1 MNLKIGHDP
10 LATFKLASIIYT
22 DTLRVHGL
30 WTKGSH
36 PLALYHLFATL
47 YRNKHHALS
56 NSLYIVIS

>member
-30 WTKGSH
+30 
-36 PLALYHLFATL
+36 
-47 YRNKHHALS
+47 R
-56 NSLYIVIS
+56 